1 MGVKIVTKQ
10 LIMVYAFV
18 GFINIINSQNTEKY
32 LLIDNS
38 KDTIV
43 IDVNKTKYYKIDKNL
58 FEITRYN
65 KVDTIC
71 KNKISKTDYTTVQQ
85 LWKEGKKISD
95 SIFAEEKKKKKIRIV
110 ETNNQIFEKI
120 YVLEKISNSKYK
132 RTRVWWIDY

>member
-1 MGVKIVTKQ
+1 MTKQ

-71 KNKISKTDYTTVQQ
+71 KNKISKTGYFSVFGNVPKGVQ
-85 LWKEGKKISD
+85 LIIKPRGTLISYND
-95 SIFAEEKKKKKIRIV
+95 KFIIV
-110 ETNNQIFEKI
+110 
-120 YVLEKISNSKYK
+120 
-132 RTRVWWIDY
+132 R